1 MQIRWF
7 IICINVMPV
16 RQQNFM
22 IENKEFP
29 LHKQSIELALK
40 LNGRTRF
47 ARCFFNLY
55 AEQVKILKVKLKS
68 QIGRKIILSVFVFM
82 ILGFFIC
89 FICINSLSRKYTSAL
104 ADAASEF
111 AASVINADDAKNYII
126 TRKKDDNYN
135 EVLNSLCTYAGD
147 SESIARISLVS
158 FSNSAGYYI
167 FDTDGENLGTKID
180 YDEYNLSVKTELING
195 KNKWYHSYKGSLYSY
210 VPLRTV
216 DDRLTG
222 YIITEIDNS
231 FKIRCLIFTVAGF
244 AVLFIAGLVLDL
256 MVMAFIEKKVFSPV
270 EKFTEAVSEFTGSV
284 SAQNNDTSTSVLFQ
298 SHDDNEIGCL
308 GKAIQKMVLDINDS
322 TKNLSEAVHEATH
335 DGMTQVFN
343 KRYYNNM
350 VNEFANSSSICI
362 IYFDV
367 NNLKLMNDTQG
378 HESGDYVIKQA
389 ADYIRRFTGDS
400 SYCFRMGGDEFL
412 FVSKNCT
419 FNEIDRIISQLDND
433 APYILSRESDKIKCA
448 LSYGYSYAKGSFS
461 YEKLLAEA
469 EENMY
474 AKKTELKKL
483 LNMPER

>member
-1 MQIRWF
+1 MILE
-7 IICINVMPV
+7 ITGADKV
-16 RQQNFM
+16 R
-22 IENKEFP
+22 P
-29 LHKQSIELALK
+29 LFFQLLA
-40 LNGRTRF
+40 
-47 ARCFFNLY
+47 NLY
-55 AEQVKILKVKLKS
+55 TKQVKTLKFKLKS
-68 QIGRKIILSVFVFM
+68 QIKRKFTLSLFIFLM
-82 ILGFFIC
+82 SGFLLC
-89 FICINSLSRKYTSAL
+89 FICINSLSSKYTSAL
-104 ADAASEF
+104 ADSAAQF
-111 AASVINADDAKNYII
+111 AAAVINADDAKNYVI

-135 EVLNSLCTYAGD
+135 DVLNELCQYAD
-147 SESIARISLVS
+147 NSESISRISLIS

-167 FDTDGENLGTKID
+167 FDTQKENLGTKVD
-180 YDEYNLSVKTELING
+180 YDEYNLSVKAELING
-195 KNKWYHSYKGSLYSY
+195 KNKWYHSYKGRLRLY

-216 DDRLTG
+216 DDRLAG

-231 FKIRCLIFTVAGF
+231 FKIQCMIFIAVGF
-244 AVLFIAGLVLDL
+244 VLLFIAGLILNYA
-256 MVMAFIEKKVFSPV
+256 VMGFIEKKVFSPI
-270 EKFTEAVSEFTGSV
+270 KRFAEAVIKFTGSA
-284 SAQNNDTSTSVLFQ
+284 SGQDTDTSVLFQ
-298 SHDDNEIGCL
+298 THEDNEIGYL

-322 TKNLSEAVHEATH
+322 TKNLSEAVHEAAH
-335 DGMTQVFN
+335 DAMTQVFN

-389 ADYIRRFTGDS
+389 ADYIRKFTGDS

-419 FNEIDRIISQLDND
+419 FTEIDRIISQLDND

-448 LSYGYSYAKGSFS
+448 LSYGYAYGKGSFS

>member
-1 MQIRWF
+1 M
-7 IICINVMPV
+7 
-16 RQQNFM
+16 
-22 IENKEFP
+22 KT
-29 LHKQSIELALK
+29 LK
-40 LNGRTRF
+40 S
-47 ARCFFNLY
+47 
-55 AEQVKILKVKLKS
+55 KLKNR
-68 QIGRKIILSVFVFM
+68 IRKKFILSIFIFIV
-82 ILGFFIC
+82 LGFFLC
-89 FICINSLSRKYTSAL
+89 FICINSLSRKYTAAL
-104 ADAASEF
+104 ADSAAEF
-111 AASVINADDAKNYII
+111 TASVINADDAKNYII

-135 EVLNSLCTYAGD
+135 DVLDSLCTYAGN
-147 SESIARISLVS
+147 SESISRISLVS

-167 FDTDGENLGTKID
+167 FDTGGENLGTKVD
-180 YDEYNLSVKTELING
+180 YDEYNLSVKAELING
-195 KNKWYHSYKGSLYSY
+195 KNKWYHSDKGNLYSY

-216 DDRLTG
+216 DDRLAG

-231 FKIRCLIFTVAGF
+231 FKIRCLIFTASGF
-244 AVLFIAGLVLDL
+244 VLLFIIGLAINFT
-256 MVMAFIEKKVFSPV
+256 VMFFIEKEVFSPIK
-270 EKFTEAVSEFTGSV
+270 KFTYAVSGFTGSV
-284 SAQNNDTSTSVLFQ
+284 SSQDTDTSVLFQ
-298 SHDDNEIGCL
+298 THEDNEIGYL
-308 GKAIQKMVLDINDS
+308 GKAIQKMFLDINDS
-322 TKNLSEAVHEATH
+322 TKNLSEAVHEAAH

-389 ADYIRRFTGDS
+389 ADYIRQFTGDS

-448 LSYGYSYAKGSFS
+448 LSYGYSYGKGSFS